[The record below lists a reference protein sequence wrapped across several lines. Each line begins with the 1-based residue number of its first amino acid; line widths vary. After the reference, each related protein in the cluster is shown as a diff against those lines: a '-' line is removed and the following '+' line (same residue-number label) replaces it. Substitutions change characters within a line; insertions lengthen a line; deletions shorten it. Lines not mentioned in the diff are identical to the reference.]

1 MLARLDGRQVA
12 EFLEAPLGVVGVDEV
27 GDGGAEFFDVPVGSA
42 VEDLFFQGPV
52 EALRHPVGLGL
63 FDEGEALG

>member
-1 MLARLDGRQVA
+1 
-12 EFLEAPLGVVGVDEV
+12 
-27 GDGGAEFFDVPVGSA
+27 